1 MFRKFVYPQRE
12 VIEDYQQTD
21 MKIYDS
27 LALVNTKQLTER
39 LNHFHVKQNHSVR
52 LQILQDCLNLI
63 NCHVILLLF
72 YCCWTK

>member
-27 LALVNTKQLTER
+27 LALVNTKQLPER
-39 LNHFHVKQNHSVR
+39 LNHFHVK
-52 LQILQDCLNLI
+52 
-63 NCHVILLLF
+63 
-72 YCCWTK
+72 